1 MSQIINNYSL
11 LLTHRIRDFW
21 LFISHVGVDV
31 NSHDYRQS
39 RQITLAN
46 QVSLLGTIVPQLYNV
61 FYVLYDFE
69 RLKPVILVNII
80 GSSVNFSVMLLNHF
94 GRTYS
99 GKLII
104 AISPNVQI
112 FFLTYFMSTASGMH
126 LLHIMMISF
135 IFFLF
140 SNETKTLLIGMIL
153 FSLSLYVFEY
163 VYFTPDFSPIIL
175 DVITLIVFYI
185 TISLTVFLLVMLFFA
200 LFYKEIQYAELQLE
214 NEHRRSESLLLNIL
228 PEEIAAK
235 LKDNPSF
242 TAEEFDRV
250 TILFADIVGFTEIA
264 NKVDSTTLVNRL
276 NEIFSMFDSLAEKHG
291 LEKIKT
297 IGDAY
302 MVAGGVPKP
311 MSNHT
316 EAVARMALDMI
327 ESTSHHY
334 ILDQQLSVRIGF
346 HTGSVIAGVIGTKKF
361 SYDIWGDAV
370 NTASRLESHG
380 EPGKI
385 HVSDEVY
392 EILKDKFEF
401 KSRGEISI
409 KGLGMMKT
417 YYLTGIK

>member
-1 MSQIINNYSL
+1 M
-11 LLTHRIRDFW
+11 
-21 LFISHVGVDV
+21 
-31 NSHDYRQS
+31 
-39 RQITLAN
+39 
-46 QVSLLGTIVPQLYNV
+46 
-61 FYVLYDFE
+61 
-69 RLKPVILVNII
+69 
-80 GSSVNFSVMLLNHF
+80 HF
-94 GRTYS
+94 
-99 GKLII
+99 
-104 AISPNVQI
+104 
-112 FFLTYFMSTASGMH
+112 
-126 LLHIMMISF
+126 
-135 IFFLF
+135 
-140 SNETKTLLIGMIL
+140 
-153 FSLSLYVFEY
+153 
-163 VYFTPDFSPIIL
+163 
-175 DVITLIVFYI
+175 
-185 TISLTVFLLVMLFFA
+185 
-200 LFYKEIQYAELQLE
+200 FYKEIQYAELQLE

-264 NKVDSTTLVNRL
+264 NKVDSTTLVDRL
-276 NEIFSMFDSLAEKHG
+276 NEIFTMFDSLAEKHG

-334 ILDQQLSVRIGF
+334 ILEQQLNVRIGF

-385 HVSDEVY
+385 HVSHVVY
-392 EILKDKFEF
+392 EILKDEFEF
-401 KSRGEISI
+401 KSRGEMSI
-409 KGLGMMKT
+409 KGLGIMKT